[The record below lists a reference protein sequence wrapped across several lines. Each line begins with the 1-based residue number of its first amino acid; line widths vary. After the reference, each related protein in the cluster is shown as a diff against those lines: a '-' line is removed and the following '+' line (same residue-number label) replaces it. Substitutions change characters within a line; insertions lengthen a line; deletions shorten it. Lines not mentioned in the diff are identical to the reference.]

1 MTRTPL
7 CERKLPDYTRGED
20 MANMITHIIGGAVGI
35 VVLVWAVLLSALQK
49 NIWGVVAGSIYGFSM
64 IALYSVSSVYHG
76 LRPGMG
82 KRVMQ
87 VIDHCMIYFLIAG
100 TYTPILLCAIRPHY
114 PVLSWVVFGVEW
126 ALVAFAVTFTAIDTA
141 KYSKLSMICYIGM
154 GWLIVLVLR
163 PTLETMGREGFMWLL
178 MGGISYT
185 VGAVLYGIGKKK
197 HHVFHTVFHVFV
209 DAGSILQAVCILNY
223 VL

>member
-7 CERKLPDYTRGED
+7 CERRLPDYTRGED
-20 MANMITHIIGGAVGI
+20 MANMITHIIGGAIGI
-35 VVLVWAVLLSALQK
+35 AVLVGAVLLSAVRH
-49 NIWGVVAGSIYGFSM
+49 NVWGVVSGSIYGFSM
-64 IALYSVSSVYHG
+64 ISLYSVSSVYHG

-100 TYTPILLCAIRPHY
+100 TYTPILLCSIRPAH
-114 PVLSWVVFGVEW
+114 PVLAWAVFGVEW

-141 KYSKLSMICYIGM
+141 KYSKLSMVCYIGM
-154 GWLIVLVLR
+154 GWLIIFALR
-163 PTLETMGREGFMWLL
+163 ATLEALGQKGFLWLL
-178 MGGISYT
+178 AGGVAYT
-185 VGAVLYGIGKKK
+185 IGAVLYGVGKKRN
-197 HHVFHTVFHVFV
+197 HIFHTIFHVFV
-209 DAGSILQAVCILNY
+209 DVGSVLHAVCILKY